1 MAEILYKELSYQVV
15 GAAMEVHRLLGGGFL
30 EKVYQVSLAHELRL
44 RQVPHEQYKV
54 LPVYYKVLPV
64 YYKDLLVGQYEAD
77 FVIADRIIVEIN
89 KWLPAIKL
97 AEMCGQLVSNR
108 P

>member
-1 MAEILYKELSYQVV
+1 
-15 GAAMEVHRLLGGGFL
+15 MEVHRLLGGGFL

-44 RQVPHEQYKV
+44 RQVPHEQ
-54 LPVYYKVLPV
+54 YKVLPV

-108 P
+108 PLKV